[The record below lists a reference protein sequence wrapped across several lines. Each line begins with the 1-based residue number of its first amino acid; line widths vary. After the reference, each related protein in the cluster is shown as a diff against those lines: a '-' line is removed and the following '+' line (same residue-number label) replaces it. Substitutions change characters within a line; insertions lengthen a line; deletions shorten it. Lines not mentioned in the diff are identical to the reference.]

1 MLFKSSPHA
10 FLVIQCSQVIL
21 LQVHPYPWL
30 CLLACLFF
38 HLPLEVQ
45 LAGPKQGSEALFFKN
60 WARCFWASGIQLPL
74 APSHL
79 LIPVA
84 GSSVPLPPVW
94 QMQINRGRILQGP
107 EHARCYQ
114 RSGSRMTP
122 KCTHTNT
129 SQNICVCP
137 QFAFLLFIRRCSWK
151 QLVCFNFTEQ
161 LRYVTL
167 QGMASQQPPHLC
179 CSRPHWAGQSSVA
192 SPDSSPHCILP
203 SSKTLPPCLLLP

>member
-129 SQNICVCP
+129 SQNIWINRTFPSQGIKSTVICHFIYT
-137 QFAFLLFIRRCSWK
+137 QSRSSQGTKLLIVVSTA
-151 QLVCFNFTEQ
+151 V
-161 LRYVTL
+161 
-167 QGMASQQPPHLC
+167 
-179 CSRPHWAGQSSVA
+179 
-192 SPDSSPHCILP
+192 
-203 SSKTLPPCLLLP
+203 